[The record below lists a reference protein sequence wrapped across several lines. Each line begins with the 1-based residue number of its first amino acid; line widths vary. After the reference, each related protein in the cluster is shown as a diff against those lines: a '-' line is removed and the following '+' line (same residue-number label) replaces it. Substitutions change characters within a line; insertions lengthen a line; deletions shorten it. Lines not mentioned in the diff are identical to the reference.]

1 MPLFFAMLPIFTPYG
16 GEAPPWPAWHVWT
29 VVAVLVKVVLVFGR
43 ISTTV
48 KAMSDIAMVGR
59 VWCALAK
66 IPRPRGEEKEPT
78 AGVRSS
84 SEGGSVV
91 DGIFGG
97 VGIRAGTVFVDVL
110 VLVFGPG
117 TTAVEAMPDSAM
129 VKRTLGA
136 RANIAWPCDEGEEP
150 AVGVFPSSG
159 VVVSVGAGTGHK
171 EIGKMA
177 GPACWMLG
185 LAFIRKDF
193 FGWAAVMPR

>member
-1 MPLFFAMLPIFTPYG
+1 
-16 GEAPPWPAWHVWT
+16 
-29 VVAVLVKVVLVFGR
+29 
-43 ISTTV
+43 
-48 KAMSDIAMVGR
+48 MSDIAMVGR

-66 IPRPRGEEKEPT
+66 IPRPRGEGKEPA

-97 VGIRAGTVFVDVL
+97 VGTRAGTVFVAGL

-117 TTAVEAMPDSAM
+117 TTAVEAMPDIAM
-129 VKRTLGA
+129 VKRALGA
-136 RANIAWPCDEGEEP
+136 RVNVDGPCDEGKEP
-150 AVGVFPSSG
+150 AVGFFSSSG
-159 VVVSVGAGTGHK
+159 VVVSVGAGTGNM

>member
-1 MPLFFAMLPIFTPYG
+1 M
-16 GEAPPWPAWHVWT
+16 WT

-129 VKRTLGA
+129 VKRALGA
-136 RANIAWPCDEGEEP
+136 QANVAGPCGEGEES
-150 AVGVFPSSG
+150 AGGVFSSSE
-159 VVVSVGAGTGHK
+159 VVVSVVAGTGNMDM
-171 EIGKMA
+171 EM
-177 GPACWMLG
+177 GPRRPASAL
-185 LAFIRKDF
+185 FRKDC
-193 FGWAAVMPR
+193 FGWVAAMPR